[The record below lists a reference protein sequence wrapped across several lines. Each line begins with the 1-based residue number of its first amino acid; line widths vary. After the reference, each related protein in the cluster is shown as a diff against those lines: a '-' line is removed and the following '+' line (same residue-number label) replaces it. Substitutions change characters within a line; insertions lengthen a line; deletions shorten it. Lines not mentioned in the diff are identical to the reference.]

1 MGRGFR
7 RLVPYLVLELVLA
20 TPSVLFFLMVLAANL
35 GPSHGF
41 SIGELIVP
49 VPIFALFS
57 GMPLLWAFRLRREET
72 VLASAPK
79 PVLPG

>member
-1 MGRGFR
+1 
-7 RLVPYLVLELVLA
+7 
-20 TPSVLFFLMVLAANL
+20 MVLAANL

-49 VPIFALFS
+49 VPICALFS